1 MTSLRVL
8 DVRGISSLESLSNLS
23 YGIDD
28 EVVIVER
35 LTIFT
40 TYLSS
45 TPTLKNLLVDT
56 QVSSIARH
64 TILDVGKVSK
74 IEAELSEGNVSS
86 LLDGQFEVLSR
97 SLTFSKKRDIRGMT
111 FKVLLKDIYNGHT
124 ILLKL
129 PKDKTQ
135 PVDELS
141 NF

>member
-56 QVSSIARH
+56 QVRSIARH

-111 FKVLLKDIYNGHT
+111 IEVLLKDIYNGHT